1 LSAQATDVTEEHVDV
16 LKEVIDSIEVEV
28 PGRTE
33 REKIAE
39 DIPASVGINESAA
52 MEMETGAKPASEI
65 PGKYKMESNLFT
77 CLHANLFSLLHL

>member
-1 LSAQATDVTEEHVDV
+1 MSAQATDVTEEHVDV

-52 MEMETGAKPASEI
+52 METGAKPASEI
-65 PGKYKMESNLFT
+65 PGKYQIESNLFT